1 MYEIFSCRFMTERL
15 LQVALNTNTLQT
27 WDVGRGV
34 IVVIFKLFYAFV
46 FHTNGLIVDAD
57 YIPIL
62 GFFFSGDFGNQ
73 KGCRLSTNA
82 SNIRPFMVILFGIFI

>member
-46 FHTNGLIVDAD
+46 FHTNGLIVDVD
-57 YIPIL
+57 YIPKL
-62 GFFFSGDFGNQ
+62 GFFSLEILGTKRGSDYAQ
-73 KGCRLSTNA
+73 MR
-82 SNIRPFMVILFGIFI
+82 VI

>member
-1 MYEIFSCRFMTERL
+1 MTERL

-62 GFFFSGDFGNQ
+62 GFFSPEILGTKRGADYPEM
-73 KGCRLSTNA
+73 R
-82 SNIRPFMVILFGIFI
+82 VI

>member
-1 MYEIFSCRFMTERL
+1 MTERL

-62 GFFFSGDFGNQ
+62 GFFFLRRFWEP
-73 KGCRLSTNA
+73 KGVQIIHKCE
-82 SNIRPFMVILFGIFI
+82 

>member
-1 MYEIFSCRFMTERL
+1 MYEIFSCRFMTEIL
-15 LQVALNTNTLQT
+15 LKVALNTNALQT
-27 WDVGRGV
+27 WDVGGGGD
-34 IVVIFKLFYAFV
+34 IVELFKLFYAFV

-73 KGCRLSTNA
+73 KGCE
-82 SNIRPFMVILFGIFI
+82 